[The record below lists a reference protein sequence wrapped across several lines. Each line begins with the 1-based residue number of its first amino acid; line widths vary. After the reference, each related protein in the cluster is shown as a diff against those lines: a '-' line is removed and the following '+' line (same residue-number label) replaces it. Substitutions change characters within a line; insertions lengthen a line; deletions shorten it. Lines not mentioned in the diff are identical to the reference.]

1 LTTAIPRPAKTA
13 GQIIRI
19 LAVGHPDERATH
31 NAVPGSPRDVIASAR
46 ENGATP
52 RSAQDRIEEIGTY
65 AQATL
70 RDLGHDLAAQPD
82 PPPPA
87 ATEAA
92 PAPASAA

>member
-1 LTTAIPRPAKTA
+1 M
-13 GQIIRI
+13 RI

-31 NAVPGSPRDVIASAR
+31 NAVPGSPCDVTAVTR

-52 RSAQDRIEEIGTY
+52 HSAQDRIEEIGTY
-65 AQATL
+65 AEATQ
-70 RDLGHDLAAQPD
+70 RDLGHGLSGRPD

-87 ATEAA
+87 AAEAA